1 MGKKVQ
7 RDGTERGHRSVRAF
21 NSGPN
26 TVLASPAPSSGI
38 STHPR
43 AQSRALRAQQAQLLG
58 SDPIC
63 FARFRPEM
71 GQLPGLRGEFQDA
84 QHL

>member
-38 STHPR
+38 SASPMHR
-43 AQSRALRAQQAQLLG
+43 AGLCELNKLSCWGQIQSVLQG
-58 SDPIC
+58 S
-63 FARFRPEM
+63 
-71 GQLPGLRGEFQDA
+71 GLKWGNSQGWGGNFKM
-84 QHL
+84 LST